1 MSTTSENIE
10 TGTLVMN
17 YDTCDLS
24 QSMTNQ
30 SETKNHPNH
39 ENNVGH
45 VTTDYGNNVVT
56 PIDLQMAIDMGEVV
70 LVYSELEPQ
79 QTPIN
84 QAHNPYGMM
93 PVDHYPDES
102 SESEDSVSTSE
113 CCKTGVLD
121 CFRNLFSCLKSE
133 PKTKVGDPENPNA
146 SLVQPAPTSPYYY
159 EDSDSDSD
167 ICEAAGRGRR
177 IIRNL
182 RGLRYRGNVE
192 RRRSNPDLVDAF
204 AIEPEVM
211 VIQTQIQ
218 PDMRTPAILE
228 FDNAEG
234 SDNMTEMNTDMSE
247 TDENLSD
254 LNVKQGDTP
263 ENYNDAEVD
272 VEVENN
278 IDIEDEDNED
288 NTENE
293 TSDIDEDMDCRSED
307 AIKAEIDNVIS
318 NTNVNEND
326 TKDQTQI
333 ESDDDSSLSIELE
346 EEQGSLT
353 LDTDQNELT
362 DQNEQTDQ
370 DEQMD
375 VETIKD
381 NLRVIASLESGN
393 KLYEDYYGRLS
404 VDNSYIQGLTRI
416 ISRNSRINTVARVMK
431 TIADARTV
439 AEKDSEVA
447 ALLNSD
453 LINGLRN
460 LIHTYSES
468 SDVKDSLATLTT
480 DLVSQI

>member
-1 MSTTSENIE
+1 MSTTTENIE
-10 TGTLVMN
+10 TITSVMN
-17 YDTCDLS
+17 HDTCDLS
-24 QSMTNQ
+24 QSMTNN

-39 ENNVGH
+39 ENNVSY
-45 VTTDYGNNVVT
+45 VTTDYGNNVIT
-56 PIDLQMAIDMGEVV
+56 QHDDHIAIDMGEVV
-70 LVYSELEPQ
+70 LVYPEPEPQ

-84 QAHNPYGMM
+84 QARSPYWLM
-93 PVDHYPDES
+93 PVDYYPDES

-113 CCKTGVLD
+113 CCKTGLLD
-121 CFRNLFSCLKSE
+121 CLRNLFSCLKSE

-146 SLVQPAPTSPYYY
+146 SLVRPAPTSPYYYY

-167 ICEAAGRGRR
+167 ICETDGRGWG

-192 RRRSNPDLVDAF
+192 RQRSNPDLVDAF

-218 PDMRTPAILE
+218 PDMRTPATLE
-228 FDNAEG
+228 FDNAED

-247 TDENLSD
+247 TDDNLSD
-254 LNVKQGDTP
+254 LNVKQGVTP
-263 ENYNDAEVD
+263 ENYDDAKVD

-278 IDIEDEDNED
+278 IDIEAEDN
-288 NTENE
+288 ENE

-318 NTNVNEND
+318 NTNVID
-326 TKDQTQI
+326 SDIGDQAI
-333 ESDDDSSLSIELE
+333 ESDDDSSLSVELEEE
-346 EEQGSLT
+346 EEQGSST
-353 LDTDQNELT
+353 LDTDQN
-362 DQNEQTDQ
+362 DQTDQ
-370 DEQMD
+370 DEQMN

-416 ISRNSRINTVARVMK
+416 ISRNSRTNTVSRVMK
-431 TIADARTV
+431 TIAEARAV

-447 ALLNSD
+447 ALLNSE

-460 LIHTYSES
+460 LIQTYSES
-468 SDVKDSLATLTT
+468 SDVKDSLTTLAT
-480 DLVSQI
+480 DLVSQN